1 MLDVTL
7 LLLLLLLLLMLQ
19 DAAGQAAASAVLES
33 ELGWLL
39 QHMDAAGP
47 FALSGQL
54 SLVDC
59 AVVPFLLRLYI
70 LEHYRGF
77 QGNLTFIIC
86 QQTCS
91 SVPSFYTIQ

>member
-1 MLDVTL
+1 V
-7 LLLLLLLLLMLQ
+7 LQ
-19 DAAGQAAASAVLES
+19 DASGQAAAAAVLES
-33 ELGWLL
+33 ELAWLL

-47 FALSGQL
+47 FALSDRL

-77 QGNLTFIIC
+77 EGEL
-86 QQTCS
+86 
-91 SVPSFYTIQ
+91 